1 MKLSRL
7 LFPLA
12 CATTLALTACAPQNT
27 APGQPT
33 ASSQPSTPA
42 SSQPASPAKPGEQPV
57 TPASPTTPVMP
68 TPPTASGSGKI
79 TVIGA
84 DLFAKYAVDYQVG
97 KQWVYSLQMP
107 GGLTPQIPNV
117 NDLLSKLPAGFR
129 TAQTVPDL
137 SAINN
142 LIGNLTGTGGSTSS
156 NTSTSRTSELGEI
169 SWTVVAVE
177 GDMVT
182 IETRVNMTLAKT
194 TPAPTRSTFSKKSPA
209 ALYSEI
215 NQESDTTGT
224 YTYTLIGGPENVS
237 VAGGSFSTDKL
248 AGKLKATSKG
258 STIEQDATLWMAAG
272 VGLVKQEVNS
282 VVAGIKTTTI
292 LELKSYK

>member
-1 MKLSRL
+1 MKMSRL
-7 LFPLA
+7 LFPLV
-12 CATTLALTACAPQNT
+12 CAATLALTACAPQNT
-27 APGQPT
+27 APGQPN
-33 ASSQPSTPA
+33 TPA
-42 SSQPASPAKPGEQPV
+42 SSQPATPASPAKPGEQPA
-57 TPASPTTPVMP
+57 TPASPANPATPAP
-68 TPPTASGSGKI
+68 EGGGKI
-79 TVIGA
+79 TVVGA

-107 GGLTPQIPNV
+107 GGLVPQMPNL
-117 NDLLSKLPAGFR
+117 NDLLGKLPTGFR

-137 SAINN
+137 NAINN
-142 LIGNLTGTGGSTSS
+142 LIGNLTGTGGTTSS
-156 NTSTSRTSELGEI
+156 SSSTTPRTSELGEI

-224 YTYTLIGGPENVS
+224 YTYTLIGGPESVS
-237 VAGGSFSTDKL
+237 VAGGTFSADKL

-258 STIEQDATLWMAAG
+258 SAIEQDATLWMAAG